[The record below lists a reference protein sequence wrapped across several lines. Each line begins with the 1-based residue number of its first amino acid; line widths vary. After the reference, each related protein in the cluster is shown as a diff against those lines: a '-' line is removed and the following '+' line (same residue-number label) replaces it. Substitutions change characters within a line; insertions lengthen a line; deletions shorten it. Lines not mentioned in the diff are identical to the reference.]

1 MRRLGLLYLVYWVRW
16 DYVDKMQITSS
27 AETAIQWVS
36 LLLLGEVSTAVA
48 IFAIAGF
55 GLAMLQGRFPARR
68 GAIVV
73 IGCFIL
79 FSSRSI
85 ATALMGI
92 STPRVE
98 EVTASSVAPPAYI
111 APIALPVTYD
121 PYAGASVPVRPQD
134 NARNL
139 LPQ

>member
-1 MRRLGLLYLVYWVRW
+1 MPIESSAVSALHWISAGLLG
-16 DYVDKMQITSS
+16 TTG
-27 AETAIQWVS
+27 TAI
-36 LLLLGEVSTAVA
+36 A
-48 IFAIAGF
+48 ILAIAGL
-55 GLAMLQGRFPARR
+55 GLAMMQGRIPARR

-73 IGCFIL
+73 LGCFIL

-98 EVTASSVAPPAYI
+98 EVAVPLAAPPAYT
-111 APIALPVTYD
+111 APIAPPVPYD